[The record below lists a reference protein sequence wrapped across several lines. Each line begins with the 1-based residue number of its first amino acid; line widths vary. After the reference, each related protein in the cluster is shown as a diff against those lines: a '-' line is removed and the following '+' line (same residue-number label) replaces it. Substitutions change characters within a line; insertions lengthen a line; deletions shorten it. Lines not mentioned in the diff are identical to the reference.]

1 MLVGRGAATKESQDA
16 PAGVADLMYHSGGDR
31 NGVPCADVRVFTPGV
46 GGKPAP
52 TKAGLCLR
60 VEQLAE
66 LRKLVDMLA
75 AAAAP
80 DGAAPPTPAP
90 AAPTPDGDDEGE
102 MA

>member
-1 MLVGRGAATKESQDA
+1 MATDFEDSVEVGRFTKNAQAEVVGRLVRA
-16 PAGVADLMYHSGGDR
+16 Y
-31 NGVPCADVRVFTPGV
+31 GVPCADVRVFALGV
-46 GGKPAP
+46 NGKPTH

-60 VEQLAE
+60 VEQLPE
-66 LRKLVDMLA
+66 LRKLVDALA